1 MRQPTLVSIGEPPV
15 FATPTATASSLGR
28 RLFENQVQC
37 LLAGDPDRLVTEN
50 YQSDATVQS
59 FQGTVT
65 GADALRVHFGHYLAA
80 VRILEVV
87 SVDAFAETAES
98 VAFEATIRTDK
109 GIVRV
114 YDVMMLRDGR
124 ITFHFTGIR

>member
-1 MRQPTLVSIGEPPV
+1 VST
-15 FATPTATASSLGR
+15 TPAATASSQGR
-28 RLFENQVQC
+28 RLFDNQVRC

-50 YQSDATVQS
+50 YQPDATVQS
-59 FQGTVT
+59 FQATVT
-65 GADALRVHFGHYLAA
+65 GADALKVHFGQYLAT

-109 GIVRV
+109 GIVHV

-124 ITFHFTGIR
+124 IAFHFTGIR